1 LIPVLVL
8 LLVDSSLFLTFS
20 GIKYKFTGVT
30 AALLHKFFLRK
41 MPRLIDDEHD
51 STPLLAMSR
60 EKESS
65 SPWLSSSKRTILFI
79 ALLLT
84 CFSAVFGIHSSPGI
98 LAAGGEMNGSG
109 QKSYLPLAS
118 LGANGGGITDA
129 GDELNNNN
137 NNMNRNN
144 NMNHN
149 NIVRSE
155 KDQALLRNE
164 FNDEEDINMNVNN
177 NNNNKKELDK
187 KRSSKDNNNNN
198 NNNNKEKNKE
208 ISTTKIP
215 TPPDELPQGR
225 KSLFSLFTI
234 YRKNVAPQ
242 LGDFESFAKDLFND
256 KPAAKSNEDN
266 EDEETD
272 YDEEISNS
280 HVIRGW

>member
-1 LIPVLVL
+1 
-8 LLVDSSLFLTFS
+8 
-20 GIKYKFTGVT
+20 
-30 AALLHKFFLRK
+30 

-137 NNMNRNN
+137 NNNNMNRNN

-164 FNDEEDINMNVNN
+164 FNDEEDMNMNVNN

-187 KRSSKDNNNNN
+187 KRSSKDNNNNNN

-256 KPAAKSNEDN
+256 KPAAKSNEDR
-266 EDEETD
+266 EDEEAD
-272 YDEEISNS
+272 YDEEITKKSATLT
-280 HVIRGW
+280 

>member
-1 LIPVLVL
+1 
-8 LLVDSSLFLTFS
+8 
-20 GIKYKFTGVT
+20 
-30 AALLHKFFLRK
+30 
-41 MPRLIDDEHD
+41 MPRLIDDDHD
-51 STPLLAMSR
+51 STPLLATSR
-60 EKESS
+60 ERESAS
-65 SPWLSSSKRTILFI
+65 SWLSSSKRNISFI

-84 CFSAVFGIHSSPGI
+84 CFSAVFGIHSSPRI
-98 LAAGGEMNGSG
+98 LAAGGAINGSG

-137 NNMNRNN
+137 NNNN
-144 NMNHN
+144 NMNRN

-164 FNDEEDINMNVNN
+164 FNDEEDMNMNVNY
-177 NNNNKKELDK
+177 NNKKELDK
-187 KRSSKDNNNNN
+187 KRTSKDNNNNN
-198 NNNNKEKNKE
+198 ENENENEKNKE

-225 KSLFSLFTI
+225 KRLFSLFTI

-256 KPAAKSNEDN
+256 KPAGKSNEDH
-266 EDEETD
+266 EDDEAD
-272 YDEEISNS
+272 YDEEISDS
-280 HVIRGW
+280 SVIGGW

>member
-1 LIPVLVL
+1 
-8 LLVDSSLFLTFS
+8 
-20 GIKYKFTGVT
+20 
-30 AALLHKFFLRK
+30 
-41 MPRLIDDEHD
+41 MPRLIDDDHD
-51 STPLLAMSR
+51 STPLLATSR

-84 CFSAVFGIHSSPGI
+84 CFSAVFGIHSSPRI
-98 LAAGGEMNGSG
+98 LAAGGEINGSG

-118 LGANGGGITDA
+118 LGANGGGIIDA
-129 GDELNNNN
+129 GDELNHNMNN

-144 NMNHN
+144 NMNNMNHK
-149 NIVRSE
+149 NIERSE

-164 FNDEEDINMNVNN
+164 FNDEEDMNMNVNYN
-177 NNNNKKELDK
+177 NNNDNKKELDK

-198 NNNNKEKNKE
+198 EKNKE

-225 KSLFSLFTI
+225 KRLFSLFTI

-242 LGDFESFAKDLFND
+242 LGDFKSFAKDFFND
-256 KPAAKSNEDN
+256 KPAAKSNEDD
-266 EDEETD
+266 EDYEAD
-272 YDEEISNS
+272 YDEETSNS
-280 HVIRGW
+280 HAIGGW

>member
-1 LIPVLVL
+1 
-8 LLVDSSLFLTFS
+8 
-20 GIKYKFTGVT
+20 
-30 AALLHKFFLRK
+30 

-137 NNMNRNN
+137 NNNMNRNN

-164 FNDEEDINMNVNN
+164 FNDEEDMNMNVNNNNNN

-187 KRSSKDNNNNN
+187 KRSSKDNNNNNN

-256 KPAAKSNEDN
+256 KPAAKSNEDR
-266 EDEETD
+266 EDEEAD
-272 YDEEISNS
+272 YDEEITKKSATLT
-280 HVIRGW
+280 